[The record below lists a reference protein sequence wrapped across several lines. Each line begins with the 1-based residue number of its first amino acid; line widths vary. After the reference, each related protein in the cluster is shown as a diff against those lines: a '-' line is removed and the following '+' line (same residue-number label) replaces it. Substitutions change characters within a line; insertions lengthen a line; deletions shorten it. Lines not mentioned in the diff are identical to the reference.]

1 MVKIMKLVK
10 RWKLPD
16 SDTLFEQ
23 YIANGYCIVRNLIP
37 KKIINN
43 FLEIYKKTIIN
54 SKNPV
59 ILPQMNTQKINKI
72 IIKNG
77 VMQSVIADIHQVGL
91 FNKKFRLLNKRALQI
106 ILNNRIL
113 KILKALHKE
122 KKYNLLMSMFF
133 DQNAGTPAHQDS
145 YYLDSMPS
153 GHLTAAW
160 IACEKIDTRA
170 GRFYVIKKSNNL
182 NIKLS
187 KQEIIN
193 PNKYESKIFTLLKK
207 NKLKTIAPALDIGDV
222 VFWNS
227 NTIHGSKK
235 TLNQKYTRKSFTCHF
250 IPNSKIFVRNKYNQ
264 EVRNKKGF
272 KYNQNFNCRI
282 TGSLSLKK
290 NNKKY
295 ISRSERNFNKQEL

>member
-1 MVKIMKLVK
+1 MQKLK
-10 RWKLPD
+10 K
-16 SDTLFEQ
+16 Q
-23 YIANGYCIVRNLIP
+23 YYENGYCVVRNLIP
-37 KKIINN
+37 KKIIKE
-43 FLEIYKKTIIN
+43 FLEIFQKTIIN

-59 ILPQMNTQKINKI
+59 VLPQMNTQKINKI
-72 IIKNG
+72 SIKNG

-91 FNKKFRLLNKRALQI
+91 FNNKFSRLNKIALKI

-113 KILKALHKE
+113 KILKSIHEE

-160 IACEKIDTRA
+160 IACEKIDIKA
-170 GRFYVIKKSNNL
+170 GRFYVIPKSNHL

-193 PNKYESKIFTLLKK
+193 PNKYESKIYSLVKK

-222 VFWNS
+222 LFWNS

-235 TLNQKYTRKSFTCHF
+235 IMNEKYTRKSFTCHF
-250 IPNSKIFVRNKYNQ
+250 IPKSKIFVRNKYNQ
-264 EVRNKKGF
+264 EIRDTKGF

-282 TGSLSLKK
+282 TGSLSLKE

-295 ISRSERNFNKQEL
+295 ISRLERNFNKQEL